1 VSAQLSNITYLIT
14 ILGVMSTVFLAA
26 IFICLA
32 YIYSELKGKK

>member
-14 ILGVMSTVFLAA
+14 VLGVMSTIFLAE
-26 IFICLA
+26 IFICLV